1 MRSFVAI
8 FLLLML
14 IMLSTGGQALQ
25 TFSGESVSIDTPVD
39 DDILA
44 AGSMVSINAPVNSAV
59 VAGGTININAP
70 VK

>member
-1 MRSFVAI
+1 M
-8 FLLLML
+8 
-14 IMLSTGGQALQ
+14 Q